1 MSETVEFKGTQEE
14 WEALKKENRI
24 KWIAYVC
31 HQANKAWCQSEGD
44 ESQTDWAFAE
54 QWQRDSAIKGVKFR
68 LENPEAGPDAQHN
81 AWSADKI
88 ADGWVYG
95 EVKDAEKKTHPCLV
109 PFEELPLFQQKKD
122 KLFSAIVDA
131 LK

>member
-1 MSETVEFKGTQEE
+1 MTTAQFTGTQEE
-14 WEALKKENRI
+14 WDALTQQNKI
-24 KWIAYVC
+24 GWIAKVC
-31 HQANKAWCQSEGD
+31 HQANKAWCESEGD
-44 ESQTDWAFAE
+44 YSQKDWLEAE
-54 QWQRDSAIKGVKFR
+54 QWQIQSAVSGVKFR
-68 LENPEAGPDAQHN
+68 VENPDAPASAMHDN
-81 AWSADKI
+81 WSKEKL

-109 PFEELPLFQQKKD
+109 PFDQLPAFQQKKD

>member
-1 MSETVEFKGTQEE
+1 MQTDIEYITIV
-14 WEALKKENRI
+14 A
-24 KWIAYVC
+24 IAKVC
-31 HQANKAWCQSEGD
+31 HQANRAWCELHGD
-44 ESQTDWAFAE
+44 FSQKDWDLAE
-54 QWQRDSAIKGVKFR
+54 DWQTDSAISGVEFR
-68 LENPEAGPDAQHN
+68 LDNPDAPASAMHDN
-81 AWSADKI
+81 WSKEKI

-95 EVKDAEKKTHPCLV
+95 EVKDTEKKTHPCLV

>member
-1 MSETVEFKGTQEE
+1 MTTHTLSRFEDKV
-14 WEALKKENRI
+14 AM
-24 KWIAYVC
+24 IAKVC
-31 HQANKAWCQSEGD
+31 HQANRAWCEAND
-44 ESQTDWAFAE
+44 DFSQVDWDFAQE
-54 QWQRDSAIKGVKFR
+54 WQRDSAIQGVKFR

-81 AWSADKI
+81 AWSADKV

-109 PFEELPLFQQKKD
+109 PFDQLPEFQQKKD
-122 KLFSAIVDA
+122 RLFSAIVDA

>member
-1 MSETVEFKGTQEE
+1 METYMDLVDG
-14 WEALKKENRI
+14 
-24 KWIAYVC
+24 IAKVC
-31 HQANKAWCQSEGD
+31 HEANKSYCELNGD
-44 ESQTDWAFAE
+44 FSQTHWDEAPE
-54 QWQRDSAIKGVKFR
+54 WQKQSAIDGVLFR
-68 LENPEAGPDAQHN
+68 MGNPDAPASAMHDN
-81 AWSADKI
+81 WSKVKI

-95 EVKDAEKKTHPCLV
+95 ETKDAEKKTHPCLV

>member
-1 MSETVEFKGTQEE
+1 MTAQFNGTQEE
-14 WEALKKENRI
+14 WDALTKQNKI
-24 KWIAYVC
+24 GWIAKVC
-31 HQANKAWCQSEGD
+31 HQANKAWCESDGD
-44 ESQTDWAFAE
+44 YSQKDWLTAE
-54 QWQRDSAIKGVKFR
+54 QWQIESAISGVKFR
-68 LENPEAGPDAQHN
+68 MENPN
-81 AWSADKI
+81 APASAMHDNWSKEKI

-95 EVKDAEKKTHPCLV
+95 EVKDVEKKTHPCLV

>member
-1 MSETVEFKGTQEE
+1 MTTAPFTGTQEE
-14 WEALKKENRI
+14 WDALTQQNKI
-24 KWIAYVC
+24 GWIAKVC
-31 HQANKAWCQSEGD
+31 HQANKAWCESDGD
-44 ESQTDWAFAE
+44 YSQKDWLEAE
-54 QWQRDSAIKGVKFR
+54 QWQIQSAVSGVEFR
-68 LENPEAGPDAQHN
+68 LDNPDAPASAMHDN
-81 AWSADKI
+81 WSKEKI

-95 EVKDAEKKTHPCLV
+95 EVKDTEKKTHPCLV

>member
-1 MSETVEFKGTQEE
+1 MTTAPFTGTQEE
-14 WEALKKENRI
+14 WDALRQQNKI
-24 KWIAYVC
+24 GWIAKVC
-31 HQANKAWCQSEGD
+31 HQANKAWCESDGD
-44 ESQTDWAFAE
+44 YSQKDWLEAE
-54 QWQRDSAIKGVKFR
+54 QWQIQSAVSGVKFR
-68 LENPEAGPDAQHN
+68 VENPDAPASAMHDN
-81 AWSADKI
+81 WSKEKL

-95 EVKDAEKKTHPCLV
+95 KVKDAEKKTHPCLV